1 MIELRRVAAV
11 ILLFLGVGVGLHL
24 LMDPLRHASQ
34 PAAVKAMTLGAGL
47 ALAVLGIIGGFLI
60 ARFPKERIDGVAGHL
75 EDMVRRGTVGM
86 VVGETDADA
95 LGRLGH
101 AINHY
106 LAFVK
111 DEVEQSHMT
120 AKERQI
126 QMKVLEAEKRHVE
139 AVIHAISD
147 GVLVMDAFGDL
158 VLTNAAAERIFGFTF
173 DASTR
178 RPVDEAIHDERFL
191 ELLHDMRET
200 GLVVPHRTLEW
211 AQGSGEHTHVWRV
224 ILNTVVEGRKHDRVS
239 GVVAVLHDV
248 TKEKEIARMKSDFVS
263 NVSHELKAPLPSIKA
278 YAEMLVDGEAADEA
292 EATEF
297 LGVIAGEAD
306 RLGRLIQNILNL
318 SRLESGLV
326 ATNKADLAVTEILG
340 DVADVMTPQAAQ
352 KHIQLEVD
360 LAPVFFHVHADR
372 DLLYQAVLN
381 VVSNAVKY
389 TPERGKVSVST
400 YLEEGWVVVDV
411 VDTGYGVPPE
421 DIDRVFE
428 KFYRS
433 RHSAG
438 GAAGTGLGL
447 PLVKHV
453 VETIHGGQV
462 AMESHVGK
470 GSTFRIF
477 LPAVR

>member
-1 MIELRRVAAV
+1 VIELRRVAAV

-24 LMDPLRHASQ
+24 LMDPLRDAGQ
-34 PAAVKAMTLGAGL
+34 PATAKAMTLGAGL
-47 ALAVLGIIGGFLI
+47 ALSVLGIIGGFLI
-60 ARFPKERIDGVAGHL
+60 ARIPKERIDGVTEHL
-75 EDMVRRGTVGM
+75 EDMARRGTVGM
-86 VVGETDADA
+86 VVSEADADA

-106 LAFVK
+106 LVFVK

-158 VLTNAAAERIFGFTF
+158 VLTNEAAEKIFGFTF
-173 DASTR
+173 DASARKPVEETISD
-178 RPVDEAIHDERFL
+178 RPFL
-191 ELLHDMRET
+191 ELLHEMHET
-200 GLVVPHRTLEW
+200 GLAVPHRTVEW
-211 AQGSGEHTHVWRV
+211 VQGSGENARTWRV

-263 NVSHELKAPLPSIKA
+263 NVSHELKAPLSSIKA
-278 YAEMLVDGEAADEA
+278 YAEMLLDGEVADEA
-292 EATEF
+292 EAGEF
-297 LGVIAGEAD
+297 LGVIAGETD
-306 RLGRLIQNILNL
+306 RLGRLIESILNL
-318 SRLESGLV
+318 SRLESGLIP
-326 ATNKADLAVTEILG
+326 AKKTDLAMTEILR
-340 DVADVMTPQAAQ
+340 DVGDVMTPQAT
-352 KHIQLEVD
+352 KKNIRLETD
-360 LAPVFFHVHADR
+360 LAPVFFRVHADR

-381 VVSNAVKY
+381 IVSNAVKY
-389 TPERGKVSVST
+389 TPEGGQVSIST
-400 YLEEGWVVVDV
+400 YLDDGSVVVDV
-411 VDTGYGVPPE
+411 VDTGYGIPPE
-421 DIDRVFE
+421 DMDRVFE

-433 RHSAG
+433 PHSAG
-438 GAAGTGLGL
+438 GAGGTGLGL

-453 VETIHGGQV
+453 VETIHGGRV
-462 AMESHVGK
+462 ALESRVGK
-470 GSTFRIF
+470 GSVFRIY

>member
-1 MIELRRVAAV
+1 VIELRRVAAV

-24 LMDPLRHASQ
+24 LMDPLRDGGQ
-34 PAAVKAMTLGAGL
+34 PAAAKAMTLGAGL
-47 ALAVLGIIGGFLI
+47 ALSLLGLIGGFLI
-60 ARFPKERIDGVAGHL
+60 ARVPKERIRGVADRL
-75 EDMVRRGTVGM
+75 EDMVRRGTVGL
-86 VVGETDADA
+86 VVSEADADA

-101 AINHY
+101 AINRY

-173 DASTR
+173 DPATR
-178 RPVDEAIHDERFL
+178 RPVEEAIGDKRFL
-191 ELLHDMRET
+191 ELLHDMHESGR
-200 GLVVPHRTLEW
+200 VVPHRTVEW
-211 AQGSGEHTHVWRV
+211 VQGTGETTHVWRV
-224 ILNTVVEGRKHDRVS
+224 ILNTVVEGRKNDRVS

-263 NVSHELKAPLPSIKA
+263 NVSHELKAPLASIKA
-278 YAEMLVDGEAADEA
+278 YAEMLVDGEAADED
-292 EATEF
+292 EAKEF
-297 LGVIAGEAD
+297 LSVIASETN
-306 RLGRLIQNILNL
+306 RLGRLIENILNL
-318 SRLESGLV
+318 SRLESGLI
-326 ATNKADLAVTEILG
+326 AANKTDLAVTGILR
-340 DVADVMTPQAAQ
+340 DVVDVMAPQAAQ
-352 KHIQLEVD
+352 KSIRLEAD

-389 TPERGKVSVST
+389 TPEGGKVSICT
-400 YLEEGWVVVDV
+400 YLQDGSVVVDV
-411 VDTGYGVPPE
+411 VDTGHGIPPE

-433 RHSAG
+433 QHSADEAG
-438 GAAGTGLGL
+438 GTGLGL

-453 VETIHGGQV
+453 VETIHGGRV
-462 AMESHVGK
+462 DLKSRVGS
-470 GSTFRIF
+470 GSVFRIF